1 MDLDVI
7 DFLQKAVSS
16 GASDMFIIAG
26 LPASIRINGNIVHLN
41 DTKLLPAD
49 TENIILQIYNLAGNR
64 NIETLELTGDDDFS
78 FAVPGLSRFRVSAYK
93 QRGSFSVVVRVI
105 TFELPDPKVLGIPDY
120 IMDFANFPKDLC

>member
-78 FAVPGLSRFRVSAYK
+78 FAVPGFVSVLIN
-93 QRGSFSVVVRVI
+93 SVVH
-105 TFELPDPKVLGIPDY
+105 FQL
-120 IMDFANFPKDLC
+120 LCVSLHSNCLIQKF